1 MTRLLAEVE
10 EYSLLQSSNLCRPL
24 KYGDISSLIRA
35 TLEACSKVL
44 ARKGTVLEVKAAKSP
59 FTSAAE
65 PRIVAAAVV
74 SLVSAAAS
82 ANPFGRICAN
92 VDTGRSG
99 MIIAVKGDEPIRDK
113 KALALAAAAAR
124 VHKGGVALSDGTA
137 AFSIRAGLTG
147 ALGFFTAPTVDEIL
161 KNPLSAVNIGL
172 GYD

>member
-74 SLVSAAAS
+74 SLVSAAVS

-99 MIIAVKGDEPIRDK
+99 MIIAVKGMNRYGQ
-113 KALALAAAAAR
+113 KALRWRRPPR

-147 ALGFFTAPTVDEIL
+147 ALGFFCSD
-161 KNPLSAVNIGL
+161 S
-172 GYD
+172 

>member
-1 MTRLLAEVE
+1 MARLMAEIE

-99 MIIAVKGDEPIRDK
+99 MIVAVKGDEPIRDK
-113 KALALAAAAAR
+113 KPSR
-124 VHKGGVALSDGTA
+124 RRRREVHKGGVALSDGTA

-147 ALGFFTAPTVDEIL
+147 ALGFCSD
-161 KNPLSAVNIGL
+161 S
-172 GYD
+172 